1 MSVWMIL
8 DVAYTIVFC
17 YLEEDFFSRTRIGV
31 LHTDLIAAAMQDE
44 ALVTSQ
50 GFLFPIKWLIKG

>member
-31 LHTDLIAAAMQDE
+31 LNTDLIAAMQDE
-44 ALVTSQ
+44 ALVR
-50 GFLFPIKWLIKG
+50 GFFSP